1 MGHPA
6 HNLDH
11 CCCSALIH
19 HCDASP
25 LTLSGRSSACHKP
38 PFLPWPWT
46 FCQHILLSLADT
58 TYTFFYFVWA
68 TGYAKD
74 LVPEV
79 PTTVTYNKGNGI
91 PATPADAQSWVWLS
105 TNK

>member
-1 MGHPA
+1 M
-6 HNLDH
+6 
-11 CCCSALIH
+11 H
-19 HCDASP
+19 HRFWQE
-25 LTLSGRSSACHKP
+25 L
-38 PFLPWPWT
+38 FLPQVLFLQWPWT
-46 FCQHILLSLADT
+46 FCRCVLLSHTDT

-79 PTTVTYNKGNGI
+79 PTTVVYDKGNGI
-91 PATPADAQSWVWLS
+91 PATPADAQSWVWIS